1 MLRQTAMP
9 PADPPT
15 THPALPIYL
24 VMKAGTWLCFTT
36 AFTLSALYRIETV
49 GLDPLQLVL
58 LGTAIEGTIFLCEIP
73 TGAVADTLGRK
84 VSVLCG
90 LALVG
95 AGFLL
100 EGLVPTFAA
109 LLLAQCVCGF
119 GFTLTSGAED
129 AWLADE
135 IGEGAL
141 PAAYL
146 RGSQVQQLASL
157 GGIGCAVL
165 FARGGLERPFL
176 AAGVGLLLLAAVL
189 TRTMPE
195 TGFVR
200 RTDVEPH
207 SWGALRRT
215 LVEGLGFA
223 RKRPLLKL
231 MMAVALV
238 YGLASEGLD
247 RLWENHL
254 LQSFEIPGTLSVTA
268 WFGLL
273 QALAMV
279 LTLAAT
285 EALRRRAAHLGPHRL
300 AHLLFALDALRCCA
314 LLVFA
319 AAGHFLLAAAAHV
332 TGHVLR
338 HSGRPLFMAWINRGL
353 PSGSRATVLSTVN
366 QMDAAGQLVGGPPLG
381 GLARRFGLRAA
392 MAALAALLLPA
403 LPLLGRAASILKLQK
418 DEVSA

>member
-1 MLRQTAMP
+1 MP
-9 PADPPT
+9 PTPSS
-15 THPALPIYL
+15 ALTLYL

-58 LGTAIEGTIFLCEIP
+58 LGTALEGTIFLCEIP

-84 VSVLCG
+84 VSILCG

-109 LLLAQCVCGF
+109 LVLAQCVWGF

-135 IGEGAL
+135 IGEEAL

-157 GGIGCAVL
+157 AGIGCAVL
-165 FARGGLERPFL
+165 LAKGGLERPFL
-176 AAGVGLLLLAAVL
+176 GAGLGLLVLVAFLA
-189 TRTMPE
+189 RTLPE
-195 TGFVR
+195 TGF
-200 RTDVEPH
+200 EPRSDEEAN
-207 SWGALRRT
+207 SWAALRRT
-215 LVEGLGFA
+215 LVEGLGVG
-223 RKRPLLKL
+223 RQRPLLRW
-231 MMAVALV
+231 MMALALV

-254 LQSFEIPGTLSVTA
+254 LESFTLPSPLSAVA

-285 EALRRRAAHLGPHRL
+285 EGFRRRAAHLSPHRL
-300 AHLLFALDALRCCA
+300 AHLLLALDALRCLA
-314 LLVFA
+314 LGIFA

-338 HSGRPLFMAWINRGL
+338 HSAHPLFMAWINRGL

-366 QMDAAGQLVGGPPLG
+366 QMDAAGQLFGGPPLG

-392 MAALAALLLPA
+392 MGTLVALLLPA
-403 LPLLGRAASILKLQK
+403 LPLLARASSILKLEK
-418 DEVSA
+418 ESIPA